1 MEAMITDSLQDLV
14 RAALERA
21 AADGVLAMDT
31 VPAISF
37 ERPKRR
43 EHGDWATNVALAA
56 AKGQGRPRDIA
67 EAIVERLPD
76 NEVVERVDV
85 AGPGFL
91 NFHLAAPWLH
101 DVVRRAADPSSVFG
115 RHDEGRGQSINVEYV
130 SSNPTGPINVV
141 SGRHAAVGD
150 AVSNLLDAAGYAV
163 TREFYWNDM
172 GRQIDLFGES
182 IAARYLQHF
191 GVDASLPADGYQ
203 GDYVIDIARDIA
215 VEIGDRFVEA
225 DSDER
230 NRAMRDLGLRRML
243 DAARTSLD
251 GFGTSFDT
259 WTLESSLHESGEVDA
274 GVEALREGGWTY
286 EKEGALFFRSTAFGD
301 DKDRVLV
308 RSSGQPTY
316 AAADVAYVRDK
327 FTRGFDRLIYLWGAD
342 HHGTVPRFLAAVRA
356 LGFDPERVEVP
367 LVQMVSLTRGGETVR
382 ASKRAGVIFRLD
394 ELVDEVGVDAARYT
408 FLTRSVEASLE
419 FDIELAKE
427 QAPENPVFYVQYA
440 HARICSII
448 RRAKEQDAATSV
460 HDAPLGRLTHESE
473 DGLMRKLDSYEE
485 VLLLAANKRAPQRV
499 TRYIEELA
507 SVFSGFY
514 RDCQVL
520 TEDRELTHAR
530 LALCVAT
537 RSVIADGLGI
547 LGVGAPERM

>member
-1 MEAMITDSLQDLV
+1 MITDSLEDLV
-14 RAALERA
+14 RRALEQA
-21 AADGVLAMDT
+21 TLDGVLT
-31 VPAISF
+31 VDAVPPITF

-56 AKGQGRPRDIA
+56 AKGRGRPRDIA
-67 EAIVERLPD
+67 EAIVERLPV
-76 NEVVERVDV
+76 NEVVERVEV

-101 DVVRRAADPSSVFG
+101 DVVRRAADPSSRFG
-115 RHDEGRGQSINVEYV
+115 RHDAGAGQKINLEYV

-150 AVSNLLDAAGYAV
+150 ALSNLLDAAGYAV
-163 TREFYWNDM
+163 TREFYWNDT
-172 GRQIDLFGES
+172 GRQIQLFGES

-191 GVDASLPADGYQ
+191 GVEVELPTDGYQ
-203 GDYVIDIARDIA
+203 GQYVVDIARAIA
-215 VEIGDRFVEA
+215 DELGDKFVEA
-225 DSDER
+225 DADER
-230 NRAMRDLGLRRML
+230 NLAMRALGMGRML
-243 DAARTSLD
+243 EAARSSLD
-251 GFGTSFDT
+251 RFGTGFDI
-259 WTLESSLHESGEVDA
+259 WTLESSLHESGQVDA
-274 GVEALREGGWTY
+274 GLEALREGGWTY
-286 EKEGALFFRSTAFGD
+286 EKEGALFFRSTEFGD

-308 RSSGQPTY
+308 RSNGQPTY
-316 AAADVAYVRDK
+316 SAADVAYVRDK
-327 FTRGFDRLIYLWGAD
+327 FARGFDRLIYLWGAD
-342 HHGTVPRFLAAVRA
+342 HHGTVSRFMAAVRA
-356 LGFDPERVEVP
+356 LGFEPERVEVP
-367 LVQMVSLTRGGETVR
+367 LVQMVSLTRGGEAVR
-382 ASKRAGVIFRLD
+382 ASKRAGVIVRLD

-408 FLTRSVEASLE
+408 FLTRSIDASLE

-440 HARICSII
+440 HARICSIL
-448 RRAKEQDAATSV
+448 RRADEQDAATSV
-460 HDAPLGRLTHESE
+460 TDAPLERLTHDSE
-473 DGLMRKLDSYEE
+473 DRLMRKLDSYEE
-485 VLLLAANKRAPQRV
+485 MLLEAANRRAPQRV
-499 TRYIEELA
+499 TKYIEELA